1 MQKSTKQSTWKRNSA
16 EVAEVRQELGSG
28 LLKETRPWEPRL
40 KSSSPFSPR
49 AFFLLFCAWLRALHR
64 HRPACHKPEGIFEH
78 DFPFHPVFCCIIDF
92 LGGPASPQQPGPPLP
107 GQFRPNREKYVG
119 IVLDLGQTP
128 HSCHKRRRKVILA
141 ALFFCHIRRRST
153 CSTEKART

>member
-1 MQKSTKQSTWKRNSA
+1 MQKSTKQSTWKGNSA

-28 LLKETRPWEPRL
+28 FLKETRPWEPRL

-64 HRPACHKPEGIFEH
+64 HWPACHKPEGIFER
-78 DFPFHPVFCCIIDF
+78 DSPFHPVFCCIIVF
-92 LGGPASPQQPGPPLP
+92 LGGQLVRNNLAHPFLANFARTVKSMLASYGTWAK
-107 GQFRPNREKYVG
+107 RPIRATNGDEKLYWR
-119 IVLDLGQTP
+119 
-128 HSCHKRRRKVILA
+128 HC
-141 ALFFCHIRRRST
+141 FCHIRRRST